1 MRSLVVLVFL
11 HIINNEHTMIKN
23 SNIQDYVAPQLQ
35 VVFAEVEEGFA
46 LSNLENIGGE
56 NEDIDW

>member
-1 MRSLVVLVFL
+1 
-11 HIINNEHTMIKN
+11 MIKN
-23 SNIQDYVAPQLQ
+23 LNIQDYVAPQLQ

>member
-1 MRSLVVLVFL
+1 
-11 HIINNEHTMIKN
+11 MIKN
-23 SNIQDYVAPQLQ
+23 SNIQDYVAPQFQ

>member
-1 MRSLVVLVFL
+1 MVVGRARFL